1 METRGVDQKPLR
13 DAVPGRMDAPEVT
26 LANSRE
32 AGAGSQHL
40 TPDGPPCPEQA
51 GLPGAPRPVPCGR
64 ARCACRSGLS
74 ACAQRGAEPLIAMES
89 AEAEP
94 SESRPE
100 EDGAVPASDL
110 PLPEQPAATVRCGGW
125 RGGPSHRRRTAGL
138 GAACSRE
145 PSAGLS

>member
-125 RGGPSHRRRTAGL
+125 RGAQDLAPPCAHL
-138 GAACSRE
+138 
-145 PSAGLS
+145 